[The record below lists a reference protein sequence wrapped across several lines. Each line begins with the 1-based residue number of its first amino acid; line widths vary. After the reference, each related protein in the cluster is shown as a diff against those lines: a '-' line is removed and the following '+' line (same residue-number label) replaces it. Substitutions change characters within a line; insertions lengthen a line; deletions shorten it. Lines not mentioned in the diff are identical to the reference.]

1 MSGDI
6 VDTIKDLERQAN
18 PFFERDFKTS
28 PEARWYDCTHCSEA
42 VDYSYPELEEHL
54 LDE

>member
-1 MSGDI
+1 MSGEI

-28 PEARWYDCTHCSEA
+28 PEAVWYNCTHCSEKEF
-42 VDYSYPELEEHL
+42 SYPELEKHL